1 MSVAVKEAAI
11 QRRHNLY
18 RDSIVLS
25 NSDPSL
31 HLLGENPSIDWA
43 GEYGGALEEA
53 DSIGEDAEGDADG
66 QGGESQKRKRMK
78 QVVSMIQVEGSTVP
92 SSESC
97 IEVPSVKDIPEEDG
111 DGEEKSD
118 GKVFTDLNGSAS
130 PRASEN
136 PPELS
141 NGSVSKEE
149 ETKVEEQGKEEVPLK
164 VETATESALAMEEK
178 DKGEDIQTMVEEQPP
193 SNQEVLEE
201 ALPPPPPSEE
211 IPSGATE
218 MSPESPPEELPD
230 FPPPPHDDSG
240 FQSPTS
246 EKVEEE
252 GPNIVVPQPVEEH
265 PEVMEK
271 SVAAAPEAETTTS
284 DSAREQ

>member
-1 MSVAVKEAAI
+1 
-11 QRRHNLY
+11 
-18 RDSIVLS
+18 
-25 NSDPSL
+25 
-31 HLLGENPSIDWA
+31 
-43 GEYGGALEEA
+43 
-53 DSIGEDAEGDADG
+53 
-66 QGGESQKRKRMK
+66 
-78 QVVSMIQVEGSTVP
+78 MIQVEGSAAP

-118 GKVFTDLNGSAS
+118 GKVSTDLNGSAS

-149 ETKVEEQGKEEVPLK
+149 ETKAEEQGKEEVPLK
-164 VETATESALAMEEK
+164 AETATESALATEEK

-201 ALPPPPPSEE
+201 ALPPPPSEE

-218 MSPESPPEELPD
+218 MSPESPPGELPD
-230 FPPPPHDDSG
+230 FPPPPHNDSG

-246 EKVEEE
+246 EKAEEE
-252 GPNIVVPQPVEEH
+252 GPSTVVPQPVEEH

>member
-53 DSIGEDAEGDADG
+53 DSIGEDAEGDAEG
-66 QGGESQKRKRMK
+66 QGGESQKRRRMK
-78 QVVSMIQVEGSTVP
+78 QVVSMIQVEGSSVP
-92 SSESC
+92 SNESC

-111 DGEEKSD
+111 DGEEKSN
-118 GKVFTDLNGSAS
+118 GKVSTDLNGSAI

-136 PPELS
+136 HPELS

-164 VETATESALAMEEK
+164 VETATESALATEEK

-201 ALPPPPPSEE
+201 ALPPPPSEE

-246 EKVEEE
+246 EKAEEE
-252 GPNIVVPQPVEEH
+252 GPSTVVPQPVEEH

-271 SVAAAPEAETTTS
+271 SVSAAPEAETTTS